1 MERHAAHLAVLL
13 AEVPKA
19 WRALAADCAADHL
32 FDHERGL
39 LHVFESRAALDRA
52 RWAYD
57 LRAAHGVRV
66 VELDG
71 AATRAREPCLASYVE
86 AGIWLPDVATVREPL
101 ALTEAVVARFLS
113 LGGTLLPAAV
123 DALLREGPRLQA
135 VATSTGDVEADLFVL
150 AAGAWSAPYA
160 RALGTRVSLAAE
172 RGYHVVGRGGNAPVR
187 QPLMLAERRVVVSPM
202 EQGLRLTTLAEFDDA
217 DASPDHD
224 RAARA
229 FAGAEAAIPGVTG
242 GIVTRWMGPRPSTPD
257 GLPVI
262 GRAPR
267 AENVILAYG
276 HGHLGLT
283 MAALT
288 GRMVLRCIAGDK
300 LPEFVNPRRVA

>member
-1 MERHAAHLAVLL
+1 
-13 AEVPKA
+13 
-19 WRALAADCAADHL
+19 
-32 FDHERGL
+32 
-39 LHVFESRAALDRA
+39 
-52 RWAYD
+52 
-57 LRAAHGVRV
+57 
-66 VELDG
+66 
-71 AATRAREPCLASYVE
+71 
-86 AGIWLPDVATVREPL
+86 
-101 ALTEAVVARFLS
+101 
-113 LGGTLLPAAV
+113 
-123 DALLREGPRLQA
+123 
-135 VATSTGDVEADLFVL
+135 
-150 AAGAWSAPYA
+150 
-160 RALGTRVSLAAE
+160 
-172 RGYHVVGRGGNAPVR
+172 
-187 QPLMLAERRVVVSPM
+187 MLAERRVVVSPM